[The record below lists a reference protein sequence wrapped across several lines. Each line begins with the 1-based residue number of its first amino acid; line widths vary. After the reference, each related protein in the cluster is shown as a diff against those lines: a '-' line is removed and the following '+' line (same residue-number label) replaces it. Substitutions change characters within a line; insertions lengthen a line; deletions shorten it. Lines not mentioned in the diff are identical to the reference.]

1 MRHLLADGTTF
12 DDAYRQLAPRARIVA
27 SRVLRDEAAA
37 EDVVQEVF
45 EGLWRR
51 PASYDPGRG
60 SLSSY
65 LMMVT
70 RSRAVDRLRT
80 RNAVAA
86 AIDRSGRAEAST
98 ATAAQDSAA
107 DVVLLRERRR
117 QVLHALEHLPPD
129 QREALLLAYGLGLS
143 TREVAE
149 VVRVPAGTAKSRVR
163 LGLSKARV
171 ALADAA

>member
-27 SRVLRDEAAA
+27 ARVLHDEAAA
-37 EDVVQEVF
+37 QDVVQEVF

-51 PASYDPGRG
+51 PASYDSTRG
-60 SLSSY
+60 SLASY
-65 LMMVT
+65 VMMVT

-80 RNAVAA
+80 RNAVAS
-86 AIDRSGRAEAST
+86 AIDRSGRAEAP
-98 ATAAQDSAA
+98 TAAQDSAA

-117 QVLHALEHLPPD
+117 QVLSALDHLPHD